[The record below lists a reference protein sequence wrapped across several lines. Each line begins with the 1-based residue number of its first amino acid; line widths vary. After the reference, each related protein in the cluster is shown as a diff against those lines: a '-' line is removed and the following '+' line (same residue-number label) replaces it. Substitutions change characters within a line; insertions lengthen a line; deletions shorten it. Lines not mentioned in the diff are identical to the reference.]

1 MHRTCIQITGV
12 AIVGIS
18 AMCKYILQSMTRQ
31 GCILKNSV
39 SFLITQYLLLV
50 SMLFVYIYNLVS
62 DFFWIYFQRSTFV
75 GSAWSFC
82 FFIPATTANDL
93 RL

>member
-39 SFLITQYLLLV
+39 SFLITQYLL
-50 SMLFVYIYNLVS
+50 FIYIYNLVS
-62 DFFWIYFQRSTFV
+62 DYV
-75 GSAWSFC
+75 VH
-82 FFIPATTANDL
+82 L
-93 RL
+93 YL

>member
-31 GCILKNSV
+31 GCILKISV
-39 SFLITQYLLLV
+39 SFLITQYLL
-50 SMLFVYIYNLVS
+50 FIYIYNLVS
-62 DFFWIYFQRSTFV
+62 DYV
-75 GSAWSFC
+75 VH
-82 FFIPATTANDL
+82 L
-93 RL
+93 YL